1 MSELIDYAHPMIM
14 AEQALK
20 KAHNLLLG
28 EAYEM
33 ALDQLKLALAE
44 TRTASIAVIHMK
56 EKRDAIRQ

>member
-1 MSELIDYAHPMIM
+1 MNELIDYAHTMIM

-28 EAYEM
+28 EDFDM
-33 ALDQLKLALAE
+33 ALDQLKLAIME

-56 EKRDAIRQ
+56 EKRDAIR